1 MLKRLSNW
9 LLLLAIP
16 CGAVLTSTG
25 AKAAD
30 YLSLTYGAFQR
41 SVPMSE
47 VRQFAE
53 TQVATGDLQA
63 ILRMVPKEEQGQLL
77 QALNVKLPLGVV
89 AVNNLLNTEL
99 GKQLLTQGSK
109 LTVRRDKAGSY
120 AISGGL
126 LTAAGTSEGLSLL
139 TFLESYPAETVTI
152 DLKALSAMTKDGD
165 LANLLGGLG
174 R

>member
-16 CGAVLTSTG
+16 GAALLTSHE
-25 AKAAD
+25 AKAAEH
-30 YLSLTYGAFQR
+30 LSLTYGAFQR
-41 SVPMSE
+41 SIPMAE

-53 TQVATGDLQA
+53 TQVATGELKSM
-63 ILRMVPKEEQGQLL
+63 LRLVPKDDQAGLL
-77 QALNVKLPLGVV
+77 QALNVRLPLNVV

-99 GKQLLTQGSK
+99 GKQLLAQGSK

-152 DLKALSAMTKDGD
+152 DLKALRSMMQDGN
-165 LANLLGGLG
+165 LASLLGGLG